1 MIERTEYLKAL
12 ETIKEYK
19 LQYENDA
26 KSIELVLSRFDIDNI
41 SLGSINMSVRLLNCL
56 GSYFHKKL
64 GIWGIG
70 DLKVVDLQYIS
81 LLEFRSQRRVGR
93 LTFIEFK
100 ELCAQYNIKPLQ

>member
-12 ETIKEYK
+12 ETIKDYK
-19 LQYENDA
+19 LQCENDA

-41 SLGSINMSVRLLNCL
+41 SLDSINMSVRLLNCL

-64 GIWGIG
+64 GRWGFE

-81 LLEFRSQRRVGR
+81 LLEFRSQRKVGR